1 MRQKLL
7 SITQSLRL
15 PSICTLCN
23 QFHKGPLAVCSFCVG
38 LIKPLGSACIHCASP
53 LPDEQYLICGS
64 CIIKPP
70 HYDKAIIGYTF
81 DEPLRSLIH
90 QFKYQNGL
98 HLCNFLCQLMLD
110 ALQKTQ
116 DIPQCLIPVP
126 MHPLRIKQRGFN
138 QAALL
143 TKKLARKLKIPYDLT
158 SCQKRINTAPQA
170 SLDRE
175 QRQKNVRKAFHAT
188 PLPYEHVA
196 IIDDLLTTGNTAN
209 ELALA
214 LKKTGIKQ
222 VDVWCCART
231 VTHSLPDKP
240 G

>member
-1 MRQKLL
+1 MRQKLM

-23 QFHKGPLAVCSFCVG
+23 QFHKGTLAVCTFCIG
-38 LIKPLGSACIHCASP
+38 LIKPLGPACTHCASP
-53 LPDEQYLICGS
+53 LPDEHYLICGS
-64 CIIKPP
+64 CIKKPP
-70 HYDKAIIGYTF
+70 HYDNAVIGYTF

-90 QFKYQNGL
+90 QFKYHNGL
-98 HLCNFLCQLMLD
+98 YLRNFLCHLMLNTV
-110 ALQKTQ
+110 QKTQ
-116 DIPQCLIPVP
+116 HIPQCLIPVP

-143 TKKLARKLKIPYDLT
+143 AKKLARKLNIPYDLT

-170 SLDRE
+170 SLDKE
-175 QRQKNVRKAFHAT
+175 QRQKNLSKAFHVT

-196 IIDDLLTTGNTAN
+196 IIDDLLTTGNTVN
-209 ELALA
+209 ELALV
-214 LKKTGIKQ
+214 LKKAGIKK

-231 VTHSLPDKP
+231 VTESL
-240 G
+240 